1 MLDWIMAP
9 DLKKECEIQ
18 FKKYSDGSFGFGE
31 HINNELEGRGFY
43 LRDDF
48 FAFIGNF
55 FFFKQLDRHRY
66 IAPGEYVVFS
76 CFGWLQVG
84 KIKKLENGELNDE
97 FNQYWKYSGTI
108 LSEGYSSSMG
118 SYFNDNTDID
128 DFKEIDFQLED
139 KESTFQ

>member
-1 MLDWIMAP
+1 MNGKIIKSVPYVERHMLDWIMAP

-55 FFFKQLDRHRY
+55 FFFK
-66 IAPGEYVVFS
+66 
-76 CFGWLQVG
+76 
-84 KIKKLENGELNDE
+84 
-97 FNQYWKYSGTI
+97 
-108 LSEGYSSSMG
+108 
-118 SYFNDNTDID
+118 
-128 DFKEIDFQLED
+128 
-139 KESTFQ
+139 